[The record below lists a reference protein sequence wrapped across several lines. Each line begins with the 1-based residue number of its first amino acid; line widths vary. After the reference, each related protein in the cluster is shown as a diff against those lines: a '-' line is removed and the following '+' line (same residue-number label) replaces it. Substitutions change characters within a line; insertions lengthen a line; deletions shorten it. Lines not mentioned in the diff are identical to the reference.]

1 MLQAVR
7 LRGLYQS
14 FAKINEGHPDAGGVI
29 ALYKDG
35 NWPTEA
41 DHDFA
46 LIFKEEDLRSIADKM
61 GFDLIKK

>member
-29 ALYKDG
+29 ALYKNG
-35 NWPTEA
+35 NWPTEE

-46 LIFKEEDLRSIADKM
+46 LIFKEEDLRSIAKEM
-61 GFDLIKK
+61 GFDLIKR